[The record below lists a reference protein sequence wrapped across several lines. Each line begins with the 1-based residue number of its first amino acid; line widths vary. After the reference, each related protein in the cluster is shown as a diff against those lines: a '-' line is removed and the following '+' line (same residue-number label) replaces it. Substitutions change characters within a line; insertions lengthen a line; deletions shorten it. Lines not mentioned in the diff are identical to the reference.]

1 MNSKGF
7 NQFKSFVNAP
17 GGTGGKK
24 GIVPIVLGL
33 GLLWLANQSIY
44 YVDVG
49 HYAIKF
55 NKLWGGLTA
64 ARYR

>member
-24 GIVPIVLGL
+24 GIIPIVLGL

-44 YVDVG
+44 YG
-49 HYAIKF
+49 TFICY
-55 NKLWGGLTA
+55 TP
-64 ARYR
+64 